1 MDSLPISSTPGVLT
15 VLTGVCAFFFFLEK
29 KTGWKIFQ
37 FLPPLIYIY
46 LTPVVLA
53 NTGVLSS
60 NSPVYETIGT
70 LVLPMILVLML
81 LKVDVGLTFR
91 VMGRGVIVMLCG
103 TLGVVVGAPIGFM
116 LVRDHLEPETWK
128 AFGTLAGSWIGGTA
142 NMAAVSEMIGTSGT
156 EFGLAVLGD
165 TTIYI
170 IWLPIMLASRNFA
183 DRIARFTGAS
193 SERLAQLDEAAK
205 SLTAEKHPPAYQDY
219 LYLLFI
225 AFSVVWFASH
235 FASRLPLI
243 PPYVSVSTWR
253 ILLVTTAGIGLSF
266 TPLKKVPGSHELA
279 MALVYLFV
287 ARMGAMADLSGV
299 ATQAVPFL
307 IGAVVWI
314 FIHGSF
320 CLLGAKLLRLDVH
333 TVAIASAA
341 NIGGAASAPIVA
353 AYHKESLVPVSILM
367 ALIGYAVGN
376 YAAYLAAVLC
386 RLVAT

>member
-15 VLTGVCAFFFFLEK
+15 VLTGICAFFFYLEK
-29 KTGWKIFQ
+29 RSGWKIFQ
-37 FLPPLIYIY
+37 FLPPLIFIY
-46 LTPVVLA
+46 LSPVVLA
-53 NTGVLSS
+53 NTGVLPAT
-60 NSPVYETIGT
+60 SPVYDTIGT

-81 LKVDVGLTFR
+81 LKIDVGMTVR

-103 TLGVVVGAPIGFM
+103 TLGVVIGAPIGFM
-116 LVRDHLEPETWK
+116 IVQGRLEPETWK

-183 DRIARFTGAS
+183 DRFARFTGAS
-193 SERLAQLDEAAK
+193 SERLDQLDQAAK
-205 SLTAEKHPPAYQDY
+205 SLSAEKQPPVYQDY

-225 AFSVVWFASH
+225 AFSVVWLATH
-235 FASRLPLI
+235 FAPQLPVA
-243 PPYVSVSTWR
+243 PPYLSVSTWR

-266 TPLKKVPGSHELA
+266 TPLTKVPGSHELA

-299 ATQAVPFL
+299 ATQAIPFL
-307 IGAVVWI
+307 IGAVIWI
-314 FIHGSF
+314 FIHGAF

-386 RLVAT
+386 QLVAT